1 MIPLFVA
8 TRLNTRYGIKTGPL
22 TVPPVSRSEPPGD
35 KPREPPNGAI
45 AAPRPRK
52 VARYIRNSD
61 PFKDLKLGI

>member
-35 KPREPPNGAI
+35 KPREPP
-45 AAPRPRK
+45 PRPLK
-52 VARYIRNSD
+52 VSRYIRNSD

>member
-8 TRLNTRYGIKTGPL
+8 TRLNTHYGIKTGPL

-35 KPREPPNGAI
+35 KPRAPP
-45 AAPRPRK
+45 PRPYK
-52 VARYIRNSD
+52 VGRYVRNAD